1 MTAAAPQIR
10 VCRPQLPD
18 ADQLRPYLDEID
30 RSGQYTNFGPLLRRF
45 ERRLAERFHVA
56 DESVA
61 CVSNGT
67 TGLALALRATAIPE
81 ARLCVMPAWTF
92 VATAHAARM
101 AGLEPYFV
109 DVDPESWS
117 LTPAAALAAA
127 VRAPGLVG
135 AVLPVSPLGAP
146 VDVEAWDA
154 FHAET
159 GLPVVIDAAGGFDG
173 ARPGAAPM
181 MISLHATKVF
191 GVGEGGFVISTDG
204 ALSAEI
210 RRRANFG
217 FGSGRVATIEGTDAK
232 MSEYPAA
239 TGLAGLDRWSA
250 RRAGFAALAGLY
262 RDGFARLE
270 GVEPSPGFGSGWVAS
285 TCVVAFEA
293 AAADA
298 IARRLA
304 EAGVET
310 HRWWGLGC
318 HAQPAFADCP
328 RTPLPVTEALA
339 PRVLGLPFHLGL
351 DDVDLFAVL
360 AALGR
365 ALIAERAGA
374 RDTTPVRLH
383 ALGAA

>member
-1 MTAAAPQIR
+1 MAAAPPQLR

-56 DESVA
+56 DEGVA

-67 TGLALALRATAIPE
+67 TGLALALRASAIPE

-109 DVDPESWS
+109 DVDPDSWS

-127 VRAPGLVG
+127 VRAPGPVG

-191 GVGEGGFVISTDG
+191 GVGEGGIVVSTDG
-204 ALSAEI
+204 ALVAEI

-217 FGSGRVATIEGTDAK
+217 FGSGRVATTEGTNAK

-239 TGLAGLDRWSA
+239 LGLAVGA
-250 RRAGFAALAGLY
+250 
-262 RDGFARLE
+262 DGT
-270 GVEPSPGFGSGWVAS
+270 VYWSGW
-285 TCVVAFEA
+285 TRIY
-293 AAADA
+293 A
-298 IARRLA
+298 ISPD
-304 EAGVET
+304 G
-310 HRWWGLGC
+310 W
-318 HAQPAFADCP
+318 
-328 RTPLPVTEALA
+328 VT
-339 PRVLGLPFHLGL
+339 HLGG
-351 DDVDLFAVL
+351 DGDL
-360 AALGR
+360 
-365 ALIAERAGA
+365 
-374 RDTTPVRLH
+374 T
-383 ALGAA
+383 